1 MKEYYTAK
9 DVAELFDVSIDTV
22 EKWAKEGRLKD
33 ETVTVFPKE
42 QFDSVGKMHAIDPT
56 FKERRE
62 YDLNEIVR
70 SRDSKV
76 MAALKEYLKNNPPT
90 EKEDPI
96 YREYEKMR
104 KVQKRKW

>member
-1 MKEYYTAK
+1 M
-9 DVAELFDVSIDTV
+9 
-22 EKWAKEGRLKD
+22 
-33 ETVTVFPKE
+33 TVFPKE
-42 QFDSVGKMHAIDPT
+42 QFDSVGKMHAIDPA
-56 FKERRE
+56 FKERRK